1 MSPSPDQ
8 GPNPDQ
14 EASPQ
19 DRTGVP
25 AAFYR
30 DAAPPPSPNDPHW
43 AEFNLPRDSDD
54 LPEWLI
60 LAAPAT
66 LAGILILHGILAL
79 ILALLMHVPI
89 TMP

>member
-1 MSPSPDQ
+1 MMPEPDQ
-8 GPNPDQ
+8 GANPEQ
-14 EASPQ
+14 GTSHQ
-19 DRTGVP
+19 DRSDVP

-30 DAAPPPSPNDPHW
+30 DAAPPPVPNDPHW
-43 AEFNLPRDSDD
+43 VEFNLPRDPDD

-79 ILALLMHVPI
+79 ILALVMHVPI
-89 TMP
+89 GLP